1 MPNAKFTG
9 TRGPSDILLSVGTRV
24 FSLLGMSLLI
34 LEEDLRVSEGL
45 PVFDTKL
52 SGAWRNPRL

>member
-1 MPNAKFTG
+1 MPNAKLTG
-9 TRGPSDILLSVGTRV
+9 TRGPSDILLSVGTSV

-34 LEEDLRVSEGL
+34 LEEDLRFSEGL

-52 SGAWRNPRL
+52 SRAWRNPRL